1 MNSLQSLNLG
11 VNAWFNDGTYDYK
24 ITGEPTWGQKTDIQ
38 TEKYKDGVK
47 VKDVKIN
54 KHFEKYH
61 KGKLSSFGKEEPFI
75 FQEGYYHNASGF
87 EAYFRKVSDNT
98 YRLSCTNSGKFEEY
112 DFEVFEN
119 FLIHCTLIQKL
130 LDKGELISGKI
141 LVTSNDHIPS
151 DTIPHKEDKV
161 VSKPTWSP
169 SDGEIVWYKKEN
181 KKAKCHILASGEIM
195 LSFFETNHDMVLVEI
210 TIIEKYEQQD
220 FVDQLTNKLL
230 ATKGHFFQRDNTI
243 VLTTGSMYKDGPTFE
258 AMCLTG
264 NRGEIK
270 TYSKVPKWKN
280 ITNEFIF
287 KIAEFL

>member
-1 MNSLQSLNLG
+1 MAYLN
-11 VNAWFNDGTYDYK
+11 
-24 ITGEPTWGQKTDIQ
+24 
-38 TEKYKDGVK
+38 
-47 VKDVKIN
+47 
-54 KHFEKYH
+54 
-61 KGKLSSFGKEEPFI
+61 
-75 FQEGYYHNASGF
+75 
-87 EAYFRKVSDNT
+87 
-98 YRLSCTNSGKFEEY
+98 
-112 DFEVFEN
+112 
-119 FLIHCTLIQKL
+119 
-130 LDKGELISGKI
+130 
-141 LVTSNDHIPS
+141 IPS

-161 VSKPTWSP
+161 ASSAPWSP

-220 FVDQLTNKLL
+220 LVDQLTNKLL

-243 VLTTGSMYKDGPTFE
+243 VLTTGSMYKYSLTFE
-258 AMCLTG
+258 AMCLTH

>member
-1 MNSLQSLNLG
+1 MYSLVQLNLG

-61 KGKLSSFGKEEPFI
+61 KGKLSSIGKET
-75 FQEGYYHNASGF
+75 FQEGYYHNVSGF
-87 EAYFRKVSDNT
+87 EAYFKILDDTS
-98 YRLSCTNSGKFEEY
+98 YRLICSKEGKLDLY
-112 DFEVFEN
+112 TFEVFEN
-119 FLIHCTLIQKL
+119 FGFSTYKLQNFLKTGQLIP
-130 LDKGELISGKI
+130 GKI
-141 LVTSNDHIPS
+141 PVTSNDHILS

-161 VSKPTWSP
+161 ASSTPWSP

-220 FVDQLTNKLL
+220 LVDQLTNKLL

-243 VLTTGSMYKDGPTFE
+243 VLTTGSMYKDSPTFE
-258 AMCLTG
+258 AMCLTH